1 MPDDKCLFCE
11 SEANVEE
18 GHGGDNTLV
27 ECPNCGRFT
36 ISGSAYA
43 DFPARNYTPQKTV
56 ILSHAVFKMHDRDE
70 LPWLDNNAIQAL
82 LKSGKPP
89 GHIEQAENLILYIG
103 HDLDRTANPGGEI
116 VKENYSLFRAAIG
129 AVRTEDAKF
138 IIDELHHDGLVSIA
152 TRDKFFIGGQRHDGC
167 PAIGLTFRG
176 WSRYGEL
183 MTKGTTAR
191 IAFMA
196 MQYEDVVLDKM
207 FDDCFSP
214 AVENTGFELRR
225 LDRHPK
231 AGLIDHLL
239 RVEIRKARFL
249 LADLTHH
256 NRGAYWEGGYAEG
269 LGKPVIY
276 LCEKSVF
283 DDEDKRPH
291 FDTNH
296 CQTVVWEE
304 ENLEECARQLKAT
317 IRVTLPGEAKQT
329 DD

>member
-1 MPDDKCLFCE
+1 MPYGNCLFCK

-18 GHGGDNTLV
+18 GHAGDNTLV

-43 DFPARNYTPQKTV
+43 DFPGRKCTPQKAA
-56 ILSHAVFKMHDRDE
+56 ILSHAVFKMQDRDA
-70 LPWLDNNAIQAL
+70 LPWLDSYTIDAL

-89 GHIEQAENLILYIG
+89 GHIEQAENLILFIG
-103 HDLDRTANPGGEI
+103 RELDRRANPGGKI
-116 VKENYSLFRAAIG
+116 VKVNYSLFRAAIG
-129 AVRTEDAKF
+129 AVRAEDAEF
-138 IIDELHHDGLVSIA
+138 IIDELYRDGLVGRA
-152 TRDKFFIGGQRHDGC
+152 EGEAQYGGREYTEC

-183 MTKGTTAR
+183 MKIGTTAR

-196 MQYEDVVLDKM
+196 MQYKDDVLDMM
-207 FDDCFSP
+207 FDNCFSP
-214 AVENTGFELRR
+214 AVEDTGFELRR
-225 LDRHPK
+225 LDKHPK
-231 AGLIDHLL
+231 AGVIDNLL
-239 RVEIRKARFL
+239 RAEIRNARFL

-276 LCEKSVF
+276 LCERSVF
-283 DDEDKRPH
+283 DDEKKRPH

-304 ENLEECARQLKAT
+304 ENPKECARQLKAT